1 MFYLS
6 VNLKNDRRRT
16 IMQKKKRCEW
26 VSDESLYIEY
36 HDKEWGRETR
46 DSLRLFEM
54 LCLEG
59 QQAGL
64 SWWLILQR
72 RENYRQVFADF
83 NPHVLAGYDD
93 RELSRLLEYEGIIR
107 NKLKIKSIINNAKA
121 YLRIEEGGRSFSDY
135 IWEFTDGQIITN
147 CFRDASE
154 VPSESLISQKMS
166 RQLKKDGFSFVGP
179 TICYAYMQAV
189 GMVNDHTSRCFL
201 YPGKKT
207 KEQ

>member
-1 MFYLS
+1 
-6 VNLKNDRRRT
+6 
-16 IMQKKKRCEW
+16 MQEKKRCEW
-26 VSDESLYIEY
+26 VSDELLYIEY
-36 HDKEWGRETR
+36 HDKEWGRESR
-46 DSLRLFEM
+46 DSRHLFEM

-72 RENYRQVFADF
+72 RENYRQAFADF
-83 NPHVLAGYDD
+83 DPYILVDYDD
-93 RELSRLLEYEGIIR
+93 QELNRLLENKGIIR

-121 YLRIEEGGRSFSDY
+121 YIQIEEGGQSFSDY
-135 IWEFTDGQIITN
+135 MWDFVDGKVITN
-147 CFRDASE
+147 DFQDYSE

-189 GMVNDHTSRCFL
+189 GVVNDHTSQCFL
-201 YPGKKT
+201 YPGK
-207 KEQ
+207 